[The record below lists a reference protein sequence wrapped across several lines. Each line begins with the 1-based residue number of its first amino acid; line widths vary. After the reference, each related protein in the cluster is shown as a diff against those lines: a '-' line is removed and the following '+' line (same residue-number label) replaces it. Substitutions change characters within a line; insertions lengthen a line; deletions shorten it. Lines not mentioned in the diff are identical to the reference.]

1 MSEFICKNCGY
12 RKTVGN
18 EMGNM
23 MEIPVYPMY
32 EASVFWLWSICRMG
46 AGRDVLDVASLVS
59 GNGSN
64 GCTNILKEMSVY
76 NELAKI
82 LCVTCGFGTIG
93 L

>member
-1 MSEFICKNCGY
+1 
-12 RKTVGN
+12 
-18 EMGNM
+18 
-23 MEIPVYPMY
+23 
-32 EASVFWLWSICRMG
+32 MG

>member
-32 EASVFWLWSICRMG
+32 EASV
-46 AGRDVLDVASLVS
+46 VAPFLAMEYMQD
-59 GNGSN
+59 
-64 GCTNILKEMSVY
+64 GCGER
-76 NELAKI
+76 
-82 LCVTCGFGTIG
+82 CPGCGKFGQWQRV
-93 L
+93 